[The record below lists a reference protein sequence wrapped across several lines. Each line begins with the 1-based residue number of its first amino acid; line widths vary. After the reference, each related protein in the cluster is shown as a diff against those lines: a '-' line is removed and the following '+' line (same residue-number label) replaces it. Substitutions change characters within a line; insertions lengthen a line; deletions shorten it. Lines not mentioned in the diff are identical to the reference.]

1 MIATHAK
8 QQETFPSHLRQYHQ
22 HMHTYRIGDAAALPG
37 VAADPLRRRADGGN
51 RTADGDEPSRR
62 VIAQPALAA
71 CTRLMNRAGRESPGS
86 SARNRLSGIVTDVR
100 LADVS
105 ARVEIQAG
113 PFRVVAHRRPR
124 SVASRVE
131 SVESVESVEELKP
144 EPGVPAVAVIK
155 STTVVVEKP

>member
-8 QQETFPSHLRQYHQ
+8 QQQTFPSHLRQYHQ

-51 RTADGDEPSRR
+51 RTAEGYEPSRR

-71 CTRLMNRAGRESPGS
+71 CTRLMNRAERESPGS

-124 SVASRVE
+124 SVASR
-131 SVESVESVEELKP
+131 SSRS
-144 EPGVPAVAVIK
+144 
-155 STTVVVEKP
+155 SRSRS